1 MKVVGAVTIG
11 QSPRT
16 DVVPEMSSL
25 APRTRWIEA
34 GALDNLN
41 EATIRRLAPSNSE
54 FPLVTRLK
62 CGQSVTIGFESIKP
76 FIQSAITRV
85 ETEADLIVLLCSGP
99 FSLRAHIPLLLTHH
113 LVFSAV
119 RALQLSRLA
128 ILKPH
133 KKQVDQYF
141 ESTKF
146 KQRYS
151 DIGVETI
158 PIFVPAYGS
167 ANFEEAG
174 HAARSTG
181 ASAIVMDCFGYTL
194 DMKRKITKAS
204 GLPTFLVRSLA
215 AKMVTEL
222 TD

>member
-1 MKVVGAVTIG
+1 
-11 QSPRT
+11 
-16 DVVPEMSSL
+16 
-25 APRTRWIEA
+25 
-34 GALDNLN
+34 
-41 EATIRRLAPSNSE
+41 
-54 FPLVTRLK
+54 
-62 CGQSVTIGFESIKP
+62 
-76 FIQSAITRV
+76 
-85 ETEADLIVLLCSGP
+85 
-99 FSLRAHIPLLLTHH
+99 SLRAHVPLLLTHH

>member
-25 APRTRWIEA
+25 APRTHWIEA

-41 EATIRRLAPSNSE
+41 EAAIRRLAPSNGE
-54 FPLVTRLK
+54 FPLITRLK
-62 CGQSVTIGFESIKP
+62 CGQSVTVGFESVKP
-76 FIQSAITRV
+76 FIQSAITRI
-85 ETEADLIVLLCSGP
+85 EAEADLIVLLCSGP
-99 FSLRAHIPLLLTHH
+99 FSLRSHVPLLLTHH

-119 RALQLSRLA
+119 QALQLSRLV

-133 KKQVDQYF
+133 KQQVSQHL
-141 ESTKF
+141 EGTEATR
-146 KQRYS
+146 RYS

-158 PIFVPAYGS
+158 PIFMPAYGS

-174 HAARSTG
+174 CTARSTG

-194 DMKRKITKAS
+194 DMKRKIAKAS

-215 AKMVTEL
+215 TKMVTEL
-222 TD
+222 TG